1 MKTYGYEPGNGS
13 RYCLAYGPLNEGEH
27 LLVWL
32 RRNDVGGMAF
42 RVMSHFSVID
52 QDYFME
58 KMGMDNVEYDISD
71 TADAAA
77 LLGFLESQGHEIR
90 IHSNHDSRGRWISN
104 AVPFAGGS
112 DAV

>member
-1 MKTYGYEPGNGS
+1 MKTYEYQPGNGS

-32 RRNDVGGMAF
+32 RHNDVGGTAF
-42 RVMSHFSVID
+42 RVMEHFCVID

-58 KMGMDNVEYDISD
+58 KMGTDN

-77 LLGFLESQGHEIR
+77 LLGFLKSQGHEIQ
-90 IHSNHDSRGRWISN
+90 IHSNHDSRGRYLSGAIPMER
-104 AVPFAGGS
+104 V
-112 DAV
+112 